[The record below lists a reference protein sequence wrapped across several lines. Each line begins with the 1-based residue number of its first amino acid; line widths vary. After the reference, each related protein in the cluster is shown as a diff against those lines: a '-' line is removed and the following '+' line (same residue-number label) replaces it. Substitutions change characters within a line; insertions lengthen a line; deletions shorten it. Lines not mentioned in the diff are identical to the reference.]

1 MKYIQIINVRF
12 FINVPLSRSSMS
24 VIALQE
30 NKNTSAVVN
39 NELIKDAKCS
49 NS

>member
-1 MKYIQIINVRF
+1 MCIF
-12 FINVPLSRSSMS
+12 FINVPLSRRSMS

-39 NELIKDAKCS
+39 NESVKDARCS
-49 NS
+49 SS